1 MYLDSAI
8 IVKLLV
14 AEPDSGFYTMLVDG
28 RADLFAS
35 TLSLPEC
42 RSALVRKVDG
52 GEISL
57 GDYAEAWQ
65 EAEEMFAGHS
75 GFSVISMGNE
85 VLKLASTLI
94 ERCRGKVALRALDA
108 IHIST
113 CMNAE
118 AYPLVTNDR
127 TMRKAA
133 EVLKVPL
140 APMPT

>member
-14 AEPDSGFYTMLVDG
+14 AEPDSGFYVALTDG
-28 RADLFAS
+28 RVDLLAS

-42 RSALVRKVDG
+42 RSALARKVDG

-57 GDYAEAWQ
+57 GDYAEAWK
-65 EAEEMFAGHS
+65 EAEEMLAGHS
-75 GFSVISMGNE
+75 GLSVITMGDKT
-85 VLKLASTLI
+85 LKLASVLI

-108 IHIST
+108 IHIAA

-127 TMRKAA
+127 LMRKAA
-133 EVLKVPL
+133 EVLGVPL
-140 APMPT
+140 TPLPA